1 MRRKYAGT
9 EGGLGQGRHG
19 DLLDARKGSDS
30 SRSIGE
36 KETTGE
42 KPELLTQLS
51 KREPGTAAGA
61 SDRAGVG
68 VGKPSDLGTKFYSN
82 PFFDPGL
89 YKQFIGDPIKEWA
102 SDKETTGDTQ
112 KALMRETR
120 GQRDRREAIAAHKLS
135 KELRDWD
142 RRSRAD
148 SLAFMNAVEHVG
160 GKTIDDLAPKD
171 RDLAELL
178 SAMGDHLKAKIEAL
192 QPDVIRHWI
201 ENYYAHLWE
210 KPSQARSVIQAMYAS
225 KRPFAGRASFLRQ
238 RTVPNMQDGI
248 DMGLK
253 PATWNPVRNALLKFH
268 EMNQFIMGHET
279 LQVMKDSGTAKYV
292 RAGSRQ
298 PEGWVRLDDRI
309 GTVYGREK
317 IINENKLDAAT
328 YDKTYKGGNQPIP
341 SVARADVDEA
351 MNDAT
356 IIRGYYY
363 APADAAKAFNNYMST
378 GLAGRSG
385 VYDAL
390 RWANNNLNIMQLA
403 ISGFHATMTT
413 FAAAAGDTGLAI
425 QQATE
430 GKPIEAGVSLFR
442 GVTALPSLINTLR
455 NGIKLHREYVDPGT
469 YAEMSRQADAIA
481 RAGGRF
487 AANTVEIRPLD
498 KAVNALRNGAVLEGL
513 SAVPG
518 TLLHAITD
526 PLMKFYVPMMKFGAF
541 YNMSSN
547 VLENAEQ
554 GNWSPEQTRVRVQ
567 EAWKSVDNRFGE
579 LVRDNLFWHKALL
592 DVLDL
597 TTRSVGYTYGT
608 INEYA
613 GAAYDTAKQ
622 AGKAAS
628 GQRPRVTDRMA
639 FAIASFINAGI
650 IGGALTY
657 LMTGQRPREWK
668 DYYFP
673 KKANSSRLS
682 MPVYPT
688 QIINMMFHPVSTM
701 TNKIS
706 PILGALTQAIQNR
719 DFYGTEI
726 RHPDDSTV
734 KQLWEFSK
742 WAARQPAPFA
752 AESAER
758 QLKQRGAGPSLAE
771 ILHSARQHP
780 GDVVSGFFGF
790 NPAPA
795 YIEHS
800 TAYNLAQ
807 KYSLANRPPGTKTAE
822 DTARYDAKQA
832 IRTMQ
837 RTGDVDQDQIDRYV
851 QQGVLKD
858 EDVDKV
864 MREADEVPIVHAAK
878 SLHVDQYLNVY
889 QKATPEE
896 REALEEHCD
905 KIVERERREQIED
918 GIDAIKK
925 DEADKAVPSTSTGG
939 GG

>member
-1 MRRKYAGT
+1 VGDAN
-9 EGGLGQGRHG
+9 GRG
-19 DLLDARKGSDS
+19 SESQGSDES
-30 SRSIGE
+30 GG
-36 KETTGE
+36 KEI
-42 KPELLTQLS
+42 KPLTQLS
-51 KREPGTAAGA
+51 RREPGTAAEA

-68 VGKPSDLGTKFYSN
+68 KPSGLGTKFYSN

-142 RRSRAD
+142 RRPRAE
-148 SLAFMNAVEHVG
+148 SLVFMNATEHVG

-178 SAMGDHLKAKIEAL
+178 IAMGDHLKAKIEAL

-210 KPSQARSVIQAMYAS
+210 KPSQARTVINAMYAS

-238 RTVPNMQDGI
+238 RTVPTMQDGI

-292 RAGSRQ
+292 RAGSKH
-298 PEGWVRLDDRI
+298 PDGYVRLDDRI

-317 IINENKLDAAT
+317 IVNENKLDAAT
-328 YDKTYKGGNQPIP
+328 YDKTYMGGTEAIP

-378 GLAGRSG
+378 GLSGRSG
-385 VYDAL
+385 IYDAL

-413 FAAAAGDTGLAI
+413 FAAASGDTGLAI

-430 GKPIEAGVSLFR
+430 WKPIEAGVSLYR

-547 VLENAEQ
+547 VLENAEK

-613 GAAYDTAKQ
+613 GAGYDTAKQ

-628 GQRPRVTDRMA
+628 GEKPRVTDRMA
-639 FAIASFINAGI
+639 FAIGSFINAGI
-650 IGGALTY
+650 LGGALTY

-673 KKANSSRLS
+673 KKANGSRLS

-706 PILGALTQAIQNR
+706 PILGAFTQAIQNR

-832 IRTMQ
+832 IRIMQ

-864 MREADEVPIVHAAK
+864 MREADEAPIVHAAK

-896 REALEEHCD
+896 REALEEHSD

-925 DEADKAVPSTSTGG
+925 DEADKAAPAPAGG